1 MSNWQIDLVG
11 VSGIFDTSVNFP
23 AGVIDRHAHVLASIC
38 ELSRPQ
44 GEPLDFP
51 FKGLAVLTLHNVVP
65 FDDGHVELT
74 IDSGWKSPINIR
86 VYFAVNP
93 Q

>member
-1 MSNWQIDLVG
+1 MSNWQTDILG
-11 VSGIFDTSVNFP
+11 VSGIFDHNVNFP
-23 AGVIDRHAHVLASIC
+23 AGVINRHAHVMASLC
-38 ELSRPQ
+38 ELSQPQ
-44 GEPLDFP
+44 GEPMDFP

-86 VYFAVNP
+86 VYFVVNP
-93 Q
+93 